1 MPTLTTPLGAIMQST
16 NRPARV
22 AAFVASGAL
31 ALFAFGLFAAG
42 GVLLW
47 ADGQKDEHGYISTDS
62 ERFTTSSRALTT
74 DNLDLDLDGLDSV
87 VGRDAYGKVRLEV
100 GGENSAPV
108 FVGIARTSDV
118 SDYLRDV
125 DHTVVTDIDSSP
137 FSADYRERPGAAVP
151 ASPAQEHIWDASV
164 HGSGQQT
171 LTWDVRDGDWSVV
184 VMNADG
190 SPGVHADVSA
200 GAKLGF
206 LDEAGWVLLGM
217 GGLAL
222 AGAAAFVILGARPPR
237 PRAGQ
242 PTFTPGPVAAS

>member
-1 MPTLTTPLGAIMQST
+1 MHTPNRGARI
-16 NRPARV
+16 

-31 ALFAFGLFAAG
+31 ALFSLGLFAAG

-47 ADGQKDEHGYISTDS
+47 ADGEKDAQGYISTDT
-62 ERFTTSSRALTT
+62 ERFATNSRALTS
-74 DNLDLDLDGLDSV
+74 DNLDLDLDGLDAV
-87 VGRDAYGKVRLEV
+87 VDRDSYGKVRLEV
-100 GGENSAPV
+100 GDEGGAPV

-118 SDYLRDV
+118 SDYLRGV
-125 DHTVVTDIDSSP
+125 DHAVVTDIDSSP
-137 FSADYRERPGAAVP
+137 FRADYNERAGDAVP
-151 ASPAQEHIWDASV
+151 AKPADKRFWDAAT
-164 HGSGQQT
+164 HGAGKQT

-190 SPGVHADVSA
+190 SRGVHTDIKA
-200 GAKLGF
+200 GAQLGF

-222 AGAAAFVILGARPPR
+222 AGAAAFVFLGGRPPR

-242 PTFTPGPVAAS
+242 PATFTPQPTA